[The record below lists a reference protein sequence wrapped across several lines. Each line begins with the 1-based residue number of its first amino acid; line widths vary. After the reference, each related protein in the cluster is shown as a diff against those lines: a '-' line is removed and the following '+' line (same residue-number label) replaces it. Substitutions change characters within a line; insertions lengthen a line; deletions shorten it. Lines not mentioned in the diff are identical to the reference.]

1 MRLRTTEKRRRAQE
15 SLRILPGLLAERAG
29 GGFAGSPDVPACAL
43 GPRIVYSLHAGY
55 RVECETSG
63 LARLRLQTIP
73 YHFTGGNGEHE
84 RRRRN
89 PSRFPPV
96 CPVRS
101 QGSEIAAR
109 RDEMKRVLAV
119 TPVRQAHP
127 FDRLRMTLSGVEW
140 VSAPSKVEGL
150 ARPLR
155 SGGTYHVLNRGN
167 YRADVL
173 KMSAVKGLSARMG
186 STSTP

>member
-1 MRLRTTEKRRRAQE
+1 MRAYAKPPLRRETMRLRTTEKRRRAQE

-29 GGFAGSPDVPACAL
+29 GGFAGSPDVPASAP

-119 TPVRQAHP
+119 TPVRQAP
-127 FDRLRMTLSGVEW
+127 RQARGLELVETAQGPER
-140 VSAPSKVEGL
+140 SRGRASPSNAL
-150 ARPLR
+150 
-155 SGGTYHVLNRGN
+155 
-167 YRADVL
+167 
-173 KMSAVKGLSARMG
+173 
-186 STSTP
+186 